1 MWTNALAFVVAFGAL
16 FVKVWR
22 LYKIFFNRSMI
33 KRVSANNVIL
43 MAIYRDVLIPVLVP
57 NIKYYLMA
65 FKMTVILRIDM
76 PWNKSYSECN
86 DQCRY

>member
-43 MAIYRDVLIPVLVP
+43 MAIYSGVAIPVLVP

-65 FKMTVILRIDM
+65 FKMT
-76 PWNKSYSECN
+76 
-86 DQCRY
+86 